1 MNGET
6 PSELQLDALRE
17 VANIGCGNAANAL
30 AQLVGGRAVTIDVP
44 TVHSAP
50 TTELASLLG
59 GEAPVVAAALEVEGQ
74 LSGRLL
80 LVWGESDARLL
91 TTLLLRGHPTEG
103 PLLEEPRRSALAEVA
118 NILGSA
124 CLSAIARMTRQRIM
138 PSTPKMILQ
147 PAHEVADQLDT
158 EVFARAA
165 VVLQARFIT
174 EHVPPLTGQM
184 LLVPDR
190 QSLPRLLKALGL

>member
-1 MNGET
+1 VNVDK
-6 PSELQLDALRE
+6 PNELQLDALRE

-30 AQLVGGRAVTIDVP
+30 AQLVGGHVVTVEVP
-44 TVHSAP
+44 SVLTAP
-50 TTELASLLG
+50 TTELAPLLG
-59 GEAPVVAAALEVEGQ
+59 GEAPIVAASLDVEGQ

-80 LVWGESDARLL
+80 LVWSESDARML
-91 TTLLLRGHPTEG
+91 TKLLLRGHPTEG

-124 CLSAIARMTRQRIM
+124 CLSAIARLTRQRIM
-138 PSTPKMILQ
+138 PSTPKMMLQ
-147 PAHEVADQLDT
+147 PADEVVEQLDGA
-158 EVFARAA
+158 VFARAA

-174 EHVPPLTGQM
+174 ECVPPLTGQM

-190 QSLPRLLKALGL
+190 QSLPRLLGALGL